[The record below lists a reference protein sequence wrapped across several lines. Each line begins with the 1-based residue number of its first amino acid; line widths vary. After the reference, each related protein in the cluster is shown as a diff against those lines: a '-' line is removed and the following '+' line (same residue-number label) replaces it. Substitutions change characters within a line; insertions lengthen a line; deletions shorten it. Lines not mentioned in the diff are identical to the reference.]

1 MKRVLRS
8 CLDPLPRFLS
18 TRALVAVVAF
28 VVLGTALSVYEYVE
42 SGRPP
47 RMAWPKVEAACPLR
61 SPAAE
66 PRARP
71 LELRATTSCTL
82 EPAEASAQG
91 LRAAQAE
98 APQPAAAFEPD
109 TTGS

>member
-18 TRALVAVVAF
+18 TRALLAVVAF

-47 RMAWPKVEAACPLR
+47 QMAWPKVEAQCPPR
-61 SPAAE
+61 SPSADA
-66 PRARP
+66 RARP
-71 LELRATTSCTL
+71 LELRATTSCTV
-82 EPAEASAQG
+82 EPAATPAPG
-91 LRAAQAE
+91 LRAARAE
-98 APQPAAAFEPD
+98 APQPAAAF
-109 TTGS
+109 